1 MKDIWDFIN
10 TVDVEEIKEVL
21 DRQMEYNYTIAKEG
35 IRGDYGAN
43 IGKVLLDMDDDNVKT
58 RAKAMAAAGSDA
70 RMNGCE
76 LPVVIN
82 SGSGESGN
90 YGIGTGHGIC
100 GGVERRKRKN
110 STVHLHFPI

>member
-1 MKDIWDFIN
+1 M
-10 TVDVEEIKEVL
+10 T
-21 DRQMEYNYTIAKEG
+21 KEG

-82 SGSGESGN
+82 SGSGN
-90 YGIGTGHGIC
+90 QGITVSVPVMVYAEELN
-100 GGVERRKRKN
+100 VEKEN

>member
-1 MKDIWDFIN
+1 MQK
-10 TVDVEEIKEVL
+10 KES
-21 DRQMEYNYTIAKEG
+21 A
-35 IRGDYGAN
+35 GDYGAN

-76 LPVVIN
+76 F
-82 SGSGESGN
+82 SGCDQFRKWESGN

-100 GGVERRKRKN
+100 GGVERRKKKN